1 MFNPKMS
8 FTKENRTLLNLEL
21 KYSTG
26 LFLQKNIS
34 SQHSEI
40 NVRVINYIPT
50 KPKAVGWIIH
60 KFPNLTNLN

>member
-40 NVRVINYIPT
+40 NVRVINYILQNQ
-50 KPKAVGWIIH
+50 KWLDELFINSRI
-60 KFPNLTNLN
+60 